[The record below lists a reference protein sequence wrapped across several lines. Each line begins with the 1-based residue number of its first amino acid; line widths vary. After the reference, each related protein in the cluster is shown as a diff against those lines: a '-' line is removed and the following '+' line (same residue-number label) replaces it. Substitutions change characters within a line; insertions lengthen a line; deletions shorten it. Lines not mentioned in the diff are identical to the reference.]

1 MKPSVVAEPG
11 DCLVEFRR
19 HQHAV
24 TDPLHMRGPLRQPH
38 QLAGARQRLVARI
51 ELLAPGRDRR
61 QRRNAVHHLDLVAVR
76 LFQPHPLAAA
86 GLVDIFHRRGA
97 GRLGETREVVL
108 ARGVVGKPDD
118 LRLALLGDV
127 DVMGRIGAAHI
138 ERGRRA
144 LRAHQAEAREE
155 LLHHIEVGC
164 AKPPIGNVG
173 RFDPRH
179 SHLLVLSWLPPD
191 FVQFQEDRDRT
202 ISSSRF
208 SSSAQVSGR
217 R

>member
-1 MKPSVVAEPG
+1 M
-11 DCLVEFRR
+11 
-19 HQHAV
+19 
-24 TDPLHMRGPLRQPH
+24 
-38 QLAGARQRLVARI
+38 
-51 ELLAPGRDRR
+51 
-61 QRRNAVHHLDLVAVR
+61 HHLDLVAVR

-86 GLVDIFHRRGA
+86 GLVDILHRRGA
-97 GRLGETREVVL
+97 GRLGEAREVVL

-179 SHLLVLSWLPPD
+179 SHLLVLFLESIAARLCPISRGPRSNNIEQSILKFCPGVRREVASRFHQGFVRRKALFMHDLSWL
-191 FVQFQEDRDRT
+191 
-202 ISSSRF
+202 SLH
-208 SSSAQVSGR
+208 
-217 R
+217 